1 MSTFIAKQLT
11 LILRDKSLLHYSC
24 NHLETSAASVR
35 VLEHLSNPAEALLI
49 SFSHGLLNTQLD
61 LTEVAPYVALQFDN
75 QANYLGASLS
85 LGTTSGTFGIITQAN
100 QVVLLPFDASLP
112 VEHISRFQLDQS
124 F

>member
-1 MSTFIAKQLT
+1 MIPSIAKRLT

-24 NHLETSAASVR
+24 TYLETSAASVR
-35 VLEHLSNPAEALLI
+35 VLEHLSNAADALLI

-61 LTEVAPYVALQFDN
+61 LTGVAPYVALQFDN

-100 QVVLLPFDASLP
+100 QVVILPFDASLP
-112 VEHISRFQLDQS
+112 VEHIYQFQLDQN